1 VMNPMHANFLTN
13 AGGATAA
20 ELEDLGELVRKTV
33 YDSAQIT
40 LEWEI
45 MRVGERTPKDTTN

>member
-1 VMNPMHANFLTN
+1 
-13 AGGATAA
+13 
-20 ELEDLGELVRKTV
+20 LGELVRKMV

-45 MRVGERTPKDTTN
+45 MRVGERGPANIRN

>member
-1 VMNPMHANFLTN
+1 M
-13 AGGATAA
+13 
-20 ELEDLGELVRKTV
+20 RKTV